1 MEKSQISHQ
10 YFLITTKTKKNI
22 RNIKNFGGG
31 AIYDIGC
38 YPTVISRYLL
48 DKEPRKLVASAIT
61 DKNFKTD
68 ILSSVLIDFGEV
80 YSSFTVATQSNKSQ
94 QVFILGTKKS
104 IVVENPF
111 NAEPKKPTT
120 VQIYNGN
127 SIYREENTTKIFPP
141 VDQYEAQVTAFSDH
155 LIKKTKVD
163 YDLIDAKKNM
173 KVLDAIF
180 ASLKKRSWIKV

>member
-1 MEKSQISHQ
+1 MD
-10 YFLITTKTKKNI
+10 
-22 RNIKNFGGG
+22 FGG
-31 AIYDIGC
+31 I
-38 YPTVISRYLL
+38 
-48 DKEPRKLVASAIT
+48 
-61 DKNFKTD
+61 
-68 ILSSVLIDFGEV
+68 

-120 VQIYNGN
+120 IVIYNGN
-127 SIYREENTTKIFPP
+127 SIYRKENIIKAFPP
-141 VDQYEAQVTAFSDH
+141 IDQYEVQVTAFSNH

-180 ASLKKRSWIKV
+180 ESLKKGSWIKV